1 MTELERLKKEVV
13 VKKDSLDAAFDY
25 EDVAWYAWN
34 EAKLELARYL
44 KEHGDERS

>member
-13 VKKDSLDAAFDY
+13 VKKDSFDAAFDT
-25 EDVAWYAWN
+25 EAVAWYAWN

-44 KEHGDERS
+44 KEQDNE